1 MAATIKTVA
10 AAAGVSC
17 ATVSR
22 ALNGQHG
29 VGPRTRRRI
38 QRLAR
43 ELGYVPDA
51 QAQALVSGRLPF
63 VGLVVPDI
71 TNPHFPAIARG
82 AEEAAFALGYSLL
95 LVDTAWR
102 DDRARHALDLLTS
115 RRVAGLLLSIPME
128 RLEPTPDWDRLRP
141 CAVMAGQPSPAGSG
155 LGAVEVDDALG
166 GRLVGEH
173 LAARGWRRV
182 AFLAGP
188 REEAATRRRLAG
200 LEAAVAASGG
210 ALELVATRFGEWT
223 EAWGAAEAGRVLD
236 AMDVDALFAAN
247 DLLALGAL
255 AAAEARGRTPGG
267 DLAVV
272 GYDDI
277 DAAARCRVPLT
288 TVAQP
293 TREVGREAVRR
304 LVARIENES
313 SLEDLRLPPTL
324 VPRASTERPSAATG
338 RARSK

>member
-1 MAATIKTVA
+1 MAANIKTIA

-22 ALNGQHG
+22 ALNGQPG

-38 QRLAR
+38 ERIAR
-43 ELGYVPDA
+43 EQGYVPDA

-71 TNPHFPAIARG
+71 TNPYFPAIARG
-82 AEEAAFALGYSLL
+82 AEEAAFELGYSLL

-102 DDRARHALDLLTS
+102 SDRVFRALDLLTS
-115 RRVAGLLLSIPME
+115 RRVAGLLLSVPME
-128 RLEPTPDWDRLRP
+128 RMERTPDWERLRP
-141 CAVMAGQPSPAGSG
+141 SVVMAGQPSPHGSG
-155 LGAVEVDDALG
+155 LGAVEVDDELG

-173 LAARGWRRV
+173 LAACGWRRV
-182 AFLAGP
+182 GFLAGP
-188 REEAATRRRLAG
+188 REDAATRRRLAG
-200 LEAAVAASGG
+200 LQAAVDASGG
-210 ALELVATRFGEWT
+210 ALDLVAVRCGEWT
-223 EAWGAAEAGRVLD
+223 EGWGAEEAGRLLD
-236 AMDVDALFAAN
+236 QVSVDALFAAN

-255 AAAEARGRTPGG
+255 RAAEARGRTTGG
-267 DLAVV
+267 DLAIV

-304 LVARIENES
+304 LVARIENDAP
-313 SLEDLRLPPTL
+313 LEDLRLPPNL
-324 VPRASTERPSAATG
+324 VVRASSDRLT
-338 RARSK
+338 ARKAI